1 MKIPENIIDCFRK
14 LGYGCVEKDY
24 VFVLEFVMTN
34 IIELRGG
41 NNRKRVRIV
50 RPYPLNVLKDARELV
65 ETMYEI
71 NSGLPV
77 NRIMLA
83 EALGIAPSSSAYT
96 TLLNSC
102 FKYGLTKGNYRS
114 SKIELAEFGNEFVQN
129 MVNTAST
136 NSRLLLKQAACKPE
150 IFKQFYAYYENK
162 KIPPDNISEEYI
174 RSDLKV
180 NSELSAECLN
190 LIKKNG
196 VYAGFIKEIKGS
208 LYIEPEESEFQ
219 PILPTHTENVP
230 VSTRIPS
237 ESNDTDISEFP
248 DKKPG
253 KLLFGYFGA
262 ENMSD
267 YLKEMF
273 DELGIDFEDK
283 ELVYPDPSINP
294 SGIFTRNLG
303 EEFDVVIMLIGES
316 SYTRVSGGRETS
328 IYDMTI
334 INHALANGLFNERII
349 SVLDNKIEFP
359 RTSGRVINYEINN
372 LESIILPLLG
382 ELKDIGFLDINTKRL
397 NRR

>member
-1 MKIPENIIDCFRK
+1 
-14 LGYGCVEKDY
+14 
-24 VFVLEFVMTN
+24 MTN

-41 NNRKRVRIV
+41 NNRKRSRIV
-50 RPYPLNVLKDARELV
+50 RPYPLNALKESRELV
-65 ETMYEI
+65 ETIYEV

-83 EALGIAPSSSAYT
+83 EAIGIAPSSSAYT

-102 FKYGLTKGNYRS
+102 SKFGLTNGNYRS
-114 SKIELAEFGNEFVQN
+114 SKIELTEFGSEFVQN
-129 MVNTAST
+129 MAAS
-136 NSRLLLKQAACKPE
+136 NFRFLLKQAASKPE
-150 IFKQFYAYYENK
+150 VFKQFYSYYENK
-162 KIPPDNISEEYI
+162 KIPPDNIAEEYI
-174 RSDLKV
+174 KSDLKV
-180 NSELSAECLN
+180 NSELSSECLN

-196 VYAGFIKEIKGS
+196 LYAGFIKEIKGS

-219 PILPTHTENVP
+219 PTPPKHTENATVGP
-230 VSTRIPS
+230 RIS
-237 ESNDTDISEFP
+237 SASAGTVIYELP

-273 DELGIDFEDK
+273 DELGIEFEDK

-294 SGIFTRNLG
+294 SGIFTQELG
-303 EEFDVVIMLIGES
+303 EEFDVFIMLIGES
-316 SYTRVSGGRETS
+316 SYARVSGGRETS
-328 IYDMTI
+328 VYDMTI

-359 RTSGRVINYEINN
+359 NTSGRVINYEANSQ
-372 LESIILPLLG
+372 ESIILPLMA
-382 ELKDIGFLDINTKRL
+382 ELKDIGFLDINTKTL

>member
-1 MKIPENIIDCFRK
+1 
-14 LGYGCVEKDY
+14 
-24 VFVLEFVMTN
+24 MTN

-41 NNRKRVRIV
+41 NNRKRGRIV
-50 RPYPLNVLKDARELV
+50 RPYPLNALKEARELV
-65 ETMYEI
+65 ETIYQV

-83 EALGIAPSSSAYT
+83 EAIGIAPSSSAYT

-102 FKYGLTKGNYRS
+102 SRFGLTIGNYRS
-114 SKIELAEFGNEFVQN
+114 SKIELTEFGSEFVQN
-129 MVNTAST
+129 MVTS
-136 NSRLLLKQAACKPE
+136 NSRLLLKRAASKPE
-150 IFKQFYAYYENK
+150 VFKQFYSYYENK
-162 KIPPDNISEEYI
+162 KIPPDNIAEEYI
-174 RSDLKV
+174 KSDLSV
-180 NSELSAECLN
+180 NSSLSAECLS

-219 PILPTHTENVP
+219 PVLPTHTENVP
-230 VSTRIPS
+230 VSTRIRS

-294 SGIFTRNLG
+294 SGIFTQNMG
-303 EEFDVVIMLIGES
+303 EEFDVVVMLIGES